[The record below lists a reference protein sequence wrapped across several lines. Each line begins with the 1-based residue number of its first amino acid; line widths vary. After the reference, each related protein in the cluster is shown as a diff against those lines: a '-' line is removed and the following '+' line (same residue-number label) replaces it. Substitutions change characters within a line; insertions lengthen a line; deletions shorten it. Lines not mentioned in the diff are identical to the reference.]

1 LKKTLAAVAALTLVG
16 AAAVPAV
23 AGPTEFKLQNKLSSS
38 KAGTKAKPKAVG
50 LNTIITSGPA
60 GDYASSAAVVS
71 LDKNLKFNLKAAKT
85 CAQSVVEADETKC
98 PKDSKV
104 GTGQATAVVAAAN
117 NTSSNLDVTAFNGPN
132 NKLFMLVET
141 ENPLPVR
148 GVMIGTLKN
157 ATGKY
162 GKKLD
167 VKIPQSLQSV
177 AGFTP
182 TLTRFQLNIKKGNY
196 ITTTGCTGGKW
207 NFAAV
212 VSYND
217 GTKGQG
223 TSTVKCS

>member
-1 LKKTLAAVAALTLVG
+1 MKKTLAAVAALTLVG

-23 AGPTEFKLQNKLSSS
+23 AGPTEFKLQNAMKPS
-38 KAGTKAKPKAVG
+38 KAGTKAGPRAVS
-50 LNTIITSGPA
+50 LNTIISSGPA
-60 GDYASSAAVVS
+60 GDYAAASAVVS
-71 LDKNLKFNLKAAKT
+71 LDKHLKINTKAAKT
-85 CAQSVVEADETKC
+85 CKQSVVEADDAKC
-98 PKDSKV
+98 PTASKV
-104 GTGQATAVVAAAN
+104 GTGSATAVVAAAN
-117 NTSSNLDVTAFNGPN
+117 NTSSNLDVTAYNGPN
-132 NKLFMLVET
+132 NKLFMVVET

-148 GVMIGTLKN
+148 GVMVGTLKS
-157 ATGKY
+157 ASGKY

-196 ITTTGCTGGKW
+196 LTTTGCTGGKW

-212 VSYND
+212 VNYND
-217 GTKGQG
+217 GTKGEG